1 MSRSLSISRNIDH
14 ISSSRHS
21 SRNHYEHK
29 TLRDPKQGM
38 KYLSVLPQSCRDA
51 SQMPKGGLL
60 HAHLDATVRA
70 DVLLG
75 LAMKQPAIHV
85 RASRHLSAGTF
96 KTVLP
101 EFRALPQAQWTQRSS
116 ITDPSY
122 EPNAWVPIQNARNNF
137 SDALGGPA
145 GFDRWVIGALMIEP
159 AEAYGTHNSTAKVN
173 LPR

>member
-1 MSRSLSISRNIDH
+1 
-14 ISSSRHS
+14 
-21 SRNHYEHK
+21 
-29 TLRDPKQGM
+29 
-38 KYLSVLPQSCRDA
+38 
-51 SQMPKGGLL
+51 MPKGGLL

-85 RASRHLSAGTF
+85 RAPGQLSAGTF